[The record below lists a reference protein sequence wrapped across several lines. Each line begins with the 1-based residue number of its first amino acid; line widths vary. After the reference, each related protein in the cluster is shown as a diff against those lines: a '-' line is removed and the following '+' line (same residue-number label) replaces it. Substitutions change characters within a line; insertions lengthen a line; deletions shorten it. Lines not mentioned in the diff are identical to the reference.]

1 MTMKINIKIYSFGD
15 KIFAFFIVVSFVCT
29 STKSF
34 GLIPDFAEIREIKGS
49 GISIGSNRVKVG
61 NRLTGYKDNLAIPA
75 PPFANNEI
83 FADLDLVQ
91 IKRKLAASIRA
102 KGQNGSITFYN
113 LRCSAS
119 QQKDSVLQIQWSN
132 GKNTPPCSEG
142 MRFTKNP
149 DRYFKNSKLP
159 IKQTTYIAQAGN
171 TEKNHF
177 PLLTQA
183 SNDSLR
189 YYCSSIPDFGNGSG
203 KISAGLTSIEE
214 ACQESQ
220 NVCESKNTN
229 GCSIATMGEWNINDS
244 DLVMSVTCSNGKS
257 TSKRVSG
264 SEINA
269 PGSTIE
275 DLLLKLSKSLGL
287 SSIENILQSFLKT
300 KACYLEVYYPD
311 EILVSP
317 VDNQNTTIET
327 TGLEN
332 GISVE
337 VLEGQAQLRSRDL
350 PEGIIANSG
359 NTYIFNGNGNVYPAS
374 GRNRTN
380 IGSPTQQPY
389 PSQSPTP

>member
-1 MTMKINIKIYSFGD
+1 MIVKINTTVYISNN
-15 KIFAFFIVVSFVCT
+15 KIFACFIIASFIFT

-34 GLIPDFAEIREIKGS
+34 GLAPDFAEIREIKGG
-49 GISIGSNRVKVG
+49 GISIDSNPARVG
-61 NRLTGYKDNLAIPA
+61 NKLTRYKSTLEIPA
-75 PPFANNEI
+75 PPSTNNEI

-91 IKRKLAASIRA
+91 IKRKLATSIRA
-102 KGQNGSITFYN
+102 KGQNGSITWYYIP
-113 LRCSAS
+113 CTVGKS
-119 QQKDSVLQIQWSN
+119 KDSVLQIQWSN
-132 GKNTPPCSEG
+132 GKKSACGEG
-142 MRFTKNP
+142 MRFAKNP
-149 DRYFKNSKLP
+149 DRYFKHSKLP
-159 IKQTTYIAQAGN
+159 INQPTYIAQAGN
-171 TEKNHF
+171 TEKNRF

-203 KISAGLTSIEE
+203 KISAGLTSIDE

-220 NVCESKNTN
+220 NICESKNTN

-244 DLVMSVTCSNGKS
+244 DLVMSVACSDGKS

-269 PGSTIE
+269 PGGTIE

-287 SSIENILQSFLKT
+287 SSFENILQSFLKT

-311 EILVSP
+311 EILISP
-317 VDNQNTTIET
+317 IDSQKTTVET

-332 GISVE
+332 GIAVE
-337 VLEGQAQLRSRDL
+337 VLEGQAQLRSSDL

-359 NTYIFNGNGNVYPAS
+359 NSYIFNGNGYVYPTS
-374 GRNRTN
+374 GRNQTKV
-380 IGSPTQQPY
+380 GSPTQQPY